1 MAFHVA
7 DNCKGIDLT
16 RIQLDTHLTFAAVGA
31 AAGQQKKTDWKFL
44 RFHL

>member
-1 MAFHVA
+1 MALRVA
-7 DNCKGIDLT
+7 ENCKGIDLT
-16 RIQLDTHLTFAAVGA
+16 HIQLNTHFTFPAVGA